1 MNILV
6 TGAHGQL
13 GSELN
18 TMIDG
23 IFTDVD
29 ELDIT
34 NSEMLSGFV
43 ERHTITHIINCAA
56 YTQVDNAE
64 REKEQAFFIN
74 RDAVKNLA
82 NVARMH
88 NIRLVHISTDFVF
101 NGSKNTPYTEDD
113 MPDPI
118 SAYGAS
124 KYEGERAIVTS
135 DIDYA
140 IVRTSWLYSTYGN
153 NFVKTI
159 ARLAKEKKSLRVV
172 YDQVGTPTYAND
184 LAQVLSKIVGDSSL
198 KGVYHYSNEGVASWY
213 DFAKAIVDIMGIA
226 CTIEPVVSS
235 DYPALAKRPPYSV
248 MDKSKIKKQL
258 GISIPYWRDSL
269 QQCLNRLHNG

>member
-18 TMIDG
+18 TMIDA
-23 IFTDVD
+23 IYTDVD

-34 NSEMLSGFV
+34 NNEMLSGFV

-64 REKEQAFFIN
+64 KEKEQAFFIN

-101 NGSKNTPYTEDD
+101 NGNKSTPYTEDD

-118 SAYGAS
+118 SVYGAS

-159 ARLAKEKKSLRVV
+159 ARLAQEKKSLRVV

-198 KGVYHYSNEGVASWY
+198 KGVYHYSNEGVASRY
-213 DFAKAIVDIMGIA
+213 DFAKAIVDSMGIA
-226 CTIEPVVSS
+226 CAIEPVVSR

-269 QQCLNRLHNG
+269 QQCLKRLHNG

>member
-13 GSELN
+13 GSELS

-23 IFTDVD
+23 VFADVD

-34 NSEMLSGFV
+34 NSEMLNDFV
-43 ERHTITHIINCAA
+43 KHHAITHIINCAA

-64 REKEQAFFIN
+64 REREQAFFVN

-82 NVARMH
+82 NAARMH
-88 NIRLVHISTDFVF
+88 TIRLVHISTDFVF
-101 NGSKNTPYTEDD
+101 NGNKNTPYTEDD

-118 SAYGAS
+118 SVYGAS
-124 KYEGERAIVTS
+124 KYEGECAIVTS
-135 DIDYA
+135 NIDYA

-159 ARLAKEKKSLRVV
+159 TRLAKEKKLLRVV
-172 YDQVGTPTYAND
+172 YDQVGTPTYAKD

-226 CTIEPVVSS
+226 CTIEPIVSS
-235 DYPALAKRPPYSV
+235 DYPALAKRPAYSV
-248 MDKSKIKKQL
+248 LDKGKIKKQL
-258 GISIPYWRDSL
+258 AISIPYWRDSL
-269 QQCLNRLHNG
+269 HQCLDRLNNG